1 MTRWI
6 ALSDQPD
13 LPGAPVAGDL
23 SHGILVFE
31 IEMPLAGAG
40 VLLDLRAGSGADEV
54 ALSLF
59 YDLGAG
65 LALLHRQGGR
75 VLRHVLPGPLPQR
88 LGVAR
93 LSFGW
98 NMSGSGSG
106 RGSGTGWW
114 MEMDLAGQ
122 RLRAQGEAAMP
133 IRLADL
139 TALCAGGA
147 GVLRHPAVLWFGAMQ
162 GAARPAPMGW
172 LGVATPVN
180 TPRGPVAAGALRPGD
195 RVITR
200 DTGAV
205 ALVGVTRVQVPSR
218 GSMAPIRLRAP
229 YFGQETDMLVSPD
242 QPICISGEEAEY
254 LFGVEEVLVLARHLA
269 DGQMAVADSRRAV
282 AVGVVLDP
290 GMAELV
296 EADGCWLATAGTEGV
311 TSRRRVLDSY
321 EALPLRNALQR
332 MQRRAV

>member
-6 ALSDQPD
+6 ALSDQTDP
-13 LPGAPVAGDL
+13 PGAPVSGDL
-23 SHGILVFE
+23 SHGLLVFE

-59 YDLGAG
+59 HDLGAG
-65 LALLHRQGGR
+65 MALLHRQGGR
-75 VLRHVLPGPLPQR
+75 VLRHVLPGPLPQK

-98 NMSGSGSG
+98 DMRG
-106 RGSGTGWW
+106 RGWW
-114 MEMDLAGQ
+114 MEMELAGQ
-122 RLRAQGEAAMP
+122 RLMAQGEAAMP
-133 IRLADL
+133 LRLADL
-139 TALCAGGA
+139 MALCAGGA
-147 GVLRHPAVLWFGAMQ
+147 GVLRHPSVLWFGVMQ
-162 GAARPAPMGW
+162 GAARPAPVGW
-172 LGVATPVN
+172 LGMATPVA
-180 TPRGPVAAGALRPGD
+180 TQRGPMVAGALRPGD

-200 DTGAV
+200 DNGAV

-229 YFGQETDMLVSPD
+229 YFGQAGDMLVSPD
-242 QPICISGEEAEY
+242 QAICISGEETEY

-282 AVGVVLDP
+282 AVGVVLDL
-290 GMAELV
+290 GTAELI
-296 EADGCWLATAGTEGV
+296 EADGCWLATGGPQGMAPA
-311 TSRRRVLDSY
+311 RRLLDPY
-321 EALPLRNALQR
+321 EALPLRTALER
-332 MQRRAV
+332 VQRRAV

>member
-13 LPGAPVAGDL
+13 PPGAPVSGDIP
-23 SHGILVFE
+23 HGVLVFE

-59 YDLGAG
+59 HDLGAG
-65 LALLHRQGGR
+65 MALLHRQGGR

-98 NMSGSGSG
+98 DMRG
-106 RGSGTGWW
+106 RGWW
-114 MEMDLAGQ
+114 MEMELAGQ
-122 RLRAQGEAAMP
+122 RLMARGEVAMP

-147 GVLRHPAVLWFGAMQ
+147 GVLRHPSVLWFGAMQ
-162 GAARPAPMGW
+162 GTARPGPVGW
-172 LGVATPVN
+172 LGMATSVATQ
-180 TPRGPVAAGALRPGD
+180 RGPVAAGALRPGD
-195 RVITR
+195 RVMTR
-200 DTGAV
+200 DSGAV

-229 YFGQETDMLVSPD
+229 YFGQGGDMLVSPD
-242 QPICISGEEAEY
+242 QAICIAGEETEY

-269 DGQMAVADSRRAV
+269 DGQMAVPDSRRAV
-282 AVGVVLDP
+282 AVGVVLDL
-290 GMAELV
+290 GTAELI
-296 EADGCWLATAGTEGV
+296 EADGCWLATGGPEGMV
-311 TSRRRVLDSY
+311 PARRLLDPY
-321 EALPLRNALQR
+321 EALPLRTALER
-332 MQRRAV
+332 LQRRAV

>member
-1 MTRWI
+1 
-6 ALSDQPD
+6 
-13 LPGAPVAGDL
+13 
-23 SHGILVFE
+23 
-31 IEMPLAGAG
+31 MPLAGAG
-40 VLLDLRAGSGADEV
+40 VLLDLRAGNGVEEV

-59 YDLGAG
+59 HDLGAG
-65 LALLHRQGGR
+65 MVLLHRQGGR

-98 NMSGSGSG
+98 DTGGQGGG
-106 RGSGTGWW
+106 RSVGRGWW

-122 RLRAQGEAAMP
+122 RLQAQGDAAMP
-133 IRLADL
+133 IRLVDL

-162 GAARPAPMGW
+162 GAARPVPMGW
-172 LGVATPVN
+172 LGVATPIS

-205 ALVGVTRVQVPSR
+205 ALVGITRVQVPSR
-218 GSMAPIRLRAP
+218 GSMAAIRLRAP
-229 YFGQETDMLVSPD
+229 YFGHDDDMLVSPD

-269 DGQMAVADSRRAV
+269 DGQMAVADNRRAV
-282 AVGVVLDP
+282 AVGVVLDL

-296 EADGCWLATAGTEGV
+296 AADGCWLATAGPEGV
-311 TSRRRVLDSY
+311 TGGATLARRVLESY